1 MIPIPMIPIEVAMVV
16 AVCVLTQAFFSAS
29 EISLVT
35 ADEIKVQ
42 AESETGARDSRVLAD
57 LLMRRDRLLALV
69 LTSTSLVT
77 VTAAAVLTAALH
89 RYWPQGEFLAPF
101 ILAPLTLVFG
111 ESIPKLLVL
120 KNPLAFARFAAGPLR
135 ALALLLQPL
144 LFIETSI
151 SRGLRRLFG
160 VAPDIQSVFLT
171 RDDLALLIRRGGEA
185 KTTPDQDAILPAER
199 QLIGRIFRF
208 RDSEARKAMVP
219 LVRVEAVPQE
229 APLSAAIELVRREGF
244 SRLPVFDAS
253 IANIVG
259 VVHVFDLLD
268 APDLTHPVREIMRP
282 VSYFPESTPLDEIL
296 VALQATGQNLAV
308 VVDEYGGASGIL
320 TVEDLLEQI
329 VGEIEDE
336 YDVREDLARVVNANK
351 LLIAA
356 RAPIAALNERFDLRL
371 PEGDEYATIGGL
383 VVERL
388 GHIPK
393 PGEQMKVGDITIG
406 VTRSDSR
413 AVREVTVSSEH
424 SLIRSR
430 QRKG

>member
-1 MIPIPMIPIEVAMVV
+1 MIPIEVALVV
-16 AVCVLTQAFFSAS
+16 AVCVLTQAFFAAS
-29 EISLVT
+29 EISLVS
-35 ADEIKVQ
+35 ADELKVN
-42 AESETGARDSRVLAD
+42 AESATGSKDSKLLAD
-57 LLMRRDRLLALV
+57 LLARRDRLLALV
-69 LTSTSLVT
+69 LTSTNLVT
-77 VTAAAVLTAALH
+77 VTAAAVLTAAMH
-89 RYWPQGEFLAPF
+89 RHWPQGEFLAPF

-120 KNPLAFARFAAGPLR
+120 KNPLAFARIAARPLKV
-135 ALALLLQPL
+135 LASLLAPL
-144 LFIETSI
+144 LFVETSI
-151 SRGLRRLFG
+151 SRGLRRLIG
-160 VAPDIQSVFLT
+160 VPPDIQSVFLS
-171 RDDLALLIRRGGEA
+171 RDDLALLIHRGGEA
-185 KTTPDQDAILPAER
+185 KAIPDQDAILPVER

-229 APLSAAIELVRREGF
+229 APLSAAIEAVRREGF
-244 SRLPVFDAS
+244 SRLPVFDAR
-253 IANIVG
+253 ITNIVG

-268 APDLTHPVREIMRP
+268 APDLTHPVREIMRQ

-296 VALQATGQNLAV
+296 VALQAIGQNLAV

-320 TVEDLLEQI
+320 TVEDLLEEI

-336 YDVREDLARVVNANK
+336 YDESEDLARIVNANT
-351 LLIAA
+351 LVLAA
-356 RAPIAALNERFDLRL
+356 RAPIASLNERFDLRL
-371 PEGDEYATIGGL
+371 PEGDEYTTIGGL

-393 PGEQMKVGDITIG
+393 PGEQLKVGDVTIS

-430 QRKG
+430 QRKT